1 MKKKYILLF
10 VALPI
15 VAGMFF
21 GIRTFSRYKKN
32 NHQNAISYN
41 RDIRPLLSDKC
52 FMCHG
57 PDGNKRRVG
66 LRLDLPSGAYSE
78 LQKNKGHF
86 AIVPGS
92 PERSELMRRIES
104 TDPSVL
110 MPLPESHLTRLTRD
124 EITLFRKWIKEGAH
138 YEKHWAFVAPVKV
151 PLPEVNDKSWVKN
164 EIDNFILAKLEQKG
178 LIPTTKQ
185 PGKL

>member
-1 MKKKYILLF
+1 MNKKYILLS
-10 VALPI
+10 VTMLI
-15 VAGMFF
+15 VAGIFW
-21 GIRTFSRYKKN
+21 GIRSFSRYKKSN
-32 NHQNAISYN
+32 RQSAVSYN

-66 LRLDLPSGAYSE
+66 LRLDLPSGAYGE

-92 PERSELMRRIES
+92 PEKSELIRRIES

-110 MPLPESHLTRLTRD
+110 MPLPESHLTKLTHD
-124 EITLFRKWIKEGAH
+124 EISLFRKWIKEGAR
-138 YEKHWAFVAPVKV
+138 YEKHWAFVAPVKA
-151 PLPEVNDKSWVKN
+151 PLPEVNDKKWVNN

-178 LIPTTKQ
+178 FDFRLY
-185 PGKL
+185 